1 MITYNGNEMMLQNDM
16 GNTLI
21 QDSKTGHIM
30 GLSEG
35 FVPVGLK
42 EHGGIMYI
50 ASVNKEGKGEIGT
63 IPSPI
68 LYIEDESIHINS
80 FQFSLIEK
88 DSYPKEQLTILDG
101 YKLYPGDKF
110 LIDLSLNIN
119 PEEPLNFKDF
129 FKYQYVSTVTQKG
142 LVDIELFTICN
153 NNPYKLD
160 SATQSCQE
168 FIDQTGDV
176 QHSPYW
182 FINNVQDLSLD
193 AQKTY
198 MADLFKTYPGNFP
211 PGQLGIRAVLNTIDY
226 FDFIEIEQDLGI
238 EKFNQTAPKIIK
250 DSDTGQLYVQ
260 FVGFQFRTSS
270 GRFVGSVELAL
281 SEQKSHLEIP
291 LTELNQT
298 EWEWKPDN
306 EAWHIYLNVDNKGV
320 TAPVKYDTWY
330 QVTVKQYDQYNGYID
345 TFTYSFNPKY
355 LLNGIETSARWSAIE
370 YYPQKAHISEN
381 DKAQIEIYPASSPSS
396 IKSAQET
403 INISLD
409 ASHVWFYDTQDIFHP
424 AFDSTPTH
432 IDFKSANMSVPL
444 PDDRISYLY
453 DKINSIDIDI
463 QVNGSLM
470 SVGYSGSNTIN
481 VDFPVTQDLKVCIN
495 GNPCEIGTGTESYP
509 CSLQSYEVIG
519 DQWYTLPN
527 DSAVTYKF
535 TDPVI
540 KFADII
546 SVNRNDFNVELNQ
559 LTISNLPISVDLPIN
574 VPLKGSSAELGEGDK
589 ESGFS
594 YQKFELGEGDT
605 TSELRFPDIT
615 YFAKAQTVNNLS
627 PYTICPWFELRGDYN
642 EYADIPIGFNKYG
655 ELKPAMHFD
664 TNCIGYLD
672 KDTTQS
678 IVTSI
683 ALNSDSIG
691 YYPSAG
697 ETTMIL
703 SKGSYLI
710 IMNRK
715 GLVNPQLKITI
726 NNTNLS
732 CTPSIKLPNG
742 GYCFVPQLLYLPE
755 DSTVKIEW
763 SNIDKLKNIGV
774 FLVNDLIEVK
784 SGKWETES
792 PKIVNYNSEE
802 LITEI
807 ILPVCAS
814 YYEDVQFNDS
824 LPFNYYTGTK
834 YDYQI
839 DYALIYDKDADRVCK
854 KDFVYKYNNENPLES
869 QIDSI
874 DGVEGSITYRFK
886 N

>member
-1 MITYNGNEMMLQNDM
+1 M

-21 QDSKTGHIM
+21 QDSTTNHIM

-68 LYIEDESIHINS
+68 LYIEDESINRKS
-80 FQFSLIEK
+80 FEFSLIENG
-88 DSYPKEQLTILDG
+88 SYPKEQLTILDG

-110 LIDLSLNIN
+110 LIELSLNID
-119 PEEPLNFKDF
+119 PEKPLNFNGCE
-129 FKYQYVSTVTQKG
+129 YQYVSTATQKG

-160 SATQSCQE
+160 KATQSCQE
-168 FIDQTGDV
+168 FIDQTGGI

-182 FINNVQDLSLD
+182 FINNINKESDLLELD

-198 MADLFKTYPGNFP
+198 MAGLFKTYPGNFP

-238 EKFNQTAPKIIK
+238 EKFRQTAPKIIK
-250 DSDTGQLYVQ
+250 DSTTGQLYVQ
-260 FVGFQFRTSS
+260 FVGFQFRTNS

-281 SEQKSHLEIP
+281 SEQKSHIEIP
-291 LTELNQT
+291 LIELKQDKPI
-298 EWEWKPDN
+298 WEQDN
-306 EAWHIYLNVDNKGV
+306 KDWHIYLNGKKGV
-320 TAPVKYDTWY
+320 KAPVKYDTWY

-355 LLNGIETSARWSAIE
+355 LLNGIETSAKWSAIE

-381 DKAQIEIYPASSPSS
+381 DDAQIEIYPASSDS
-396 IKSAQET
+396 T
-403 INISLD
+403 ISNCAGNANISLD
-409 ASHVWFYDTQDIFHP
+409 ASHVWFYDAQAEFHP
-424 AFDSTPTH
+424 AFYSNPTH
-432 IDFKSANMSVPL
+432 IDFKSADMSVPL

-453 DKINSIDIDI
+453 DKINSINIDI
-463 QVNGSLM
+463 QVNGNLTSA
-470 SVGYSGSNTIN
+470 GFDENTIN
-481 VDFPVTQDLKVCIN
+481 VEFPVTPDLKAQIN
-495 GNPCEIGTGTESYP
+495 GSQCTVGTGVGGYP
-509 CSLQSYEVIG
+509 CSLQLYEVR
-519 DQWYTLPN
+519 DNNQWYTLPN
-527 DSAVTYKF
+527 DFAMTCKF

-540 KFADII
+540 KFEGII
-546 SVNRNDFNVELNQ
+546 SVKRDDFKVDPNQ
-559 LTISNLPISVDLPIN
+559 LTISNLPISIDLPNNI
-574 VPLKGSSAELGEGDK
+574 PLKGLASQSGEGDK

-594 YQKFELGEGDT
+594 YQKFELGDGGT
-605 TSELRFPDIT
+605 TSELRFPVIT
-615 YFAKAQTVNNLS
+615 YSAEAQTVNNLS
-627 PYTICPWFELRGDYN
+627 SYTICPWFELRGDYN

-672 KDTTQS
+672 KDTQS
-678 IVTSI
+678 INTSI
-683 ALNSDSIG
+683 ALDPDSIG

-697 ETTMIL
+697 EATMIL

-710 IMNRK
+710 TMNRK
-715 GLVNPQLKITI
+715 GLANPQLKITI
-726 NNTNLS
+726 NNTSLS
-732 CTPSIKLPNG
+732 CTPSIKLSNG

-763 SNIDKLKNIGV
+763 SNMDKLKNIGV

-814 YYEDVQFNDS
+814 YYENVQFSDS
-824 LPFNYYTGTK
+824 LTFDYYTGTK

-839 DYALIYDKDADRVCK
+839 DYALIYDKDAVCK

>member
-1 MITYNGNEMMLQNDM
+1 M

-21 QDSKTGHIM
+21 QDSTTNHIM

-68 LYIEDESIHINS
+68 LYIEDESINHKS
-80 FQFSLIEK
+80 FEFSLIKEG
-88 DSYPKEQLTILDG
+88 SYPKEQLTILDG

-110 LIDLSLNIN
+110 LIELSLNIN
-119 PEEPLNFKDF
+119 PEEPLNFKDI
-129 FKYQYVSTVTQKG
+129 FKYQYVSTATQKG

-160 SATQSCQE
+160 NATQSCQK
-168 FIDQTGDV
+168 FIDQTTGDIK
-176 QHSPYW
+176 HSPYW
-182 FINNVQDLSLD
+182 FINNINKESDLLELD

-198 MADLFKTYPGNFP
+198 MAGLFKTYPGNFP

-238 EKFNQTAPKIIK
+238 EKFRQTAPKIIK
-250 DSDTGQLYVQ
+250 DPATGQLYVQ
-260 FVGFQFRTSS
+260 FVGFQFRTNS

-281 SEQKSHLEIP
+281 SEQKSHIEIP
-291 LTELNQT
+291 LTELEQT
-298 EWEWKPDN
+298 SWGESQQDDK
-306 EAWHIYLNVDNKGV
+306 AWYIYLNEDDGGV

-355 LLNGIETSARWSAIE
+355 LLNGIETSAKWSAIE

-381 DKAQIEIYPASSPSS
+381 DDAQIEIYPASPISY
-396 IKSAQET
+396 IESAWGT
-403 INISLD
+403 ANISLD
-409 ASHVWFYDTQDIFHP
+409 ASHVWFYDKNAMFFP
-424 AFDSTPTH
+424 AFNSNPTH
-432 IDFKSANMSVPL
+432 IDFKSDNMSVPL

-453 DKINSIDIDI
+453 DKINSINIKID
-463 QVNGSLM
+463 VNGNLTSA
-470 SVGYSGSNTIN
+470 GFDENTIN
-481 VDFPVTQDLKVCIN
+481 VEFPVTQDLKVQIN
-495 GNPCEIGTGTESYP
+495 GSQCTVGTGVGGYP
-509 CSLQSYEVIG
+509 CSLQLYEVR
-519 DQWYTLPN
+519 DNNQWYTLPK
-527 DSAVTYKF
+527 DSNVTSEF
-535 TDPVI
+535 TNPII
-540 KFADII
+540 KFDSII
-546 SVNRNDFNVELNQ
+546 SVDRDDFKVDPNQ
-559 LTISNLPISVDLPIN
+559 LTISNLPISIDLPNNI
-574 VPLKGSSAELGEGDK
+574 PLKGQASESGEGDK
-589 ESGFS
+589 ESGFY
-594 YQKFELGEGDT
+594 YQKFELDKEST
-605 TSELRFPDIT
+605 TSELRFPTIT
-615 YFAKAQTVNNLS
+615 YFAEAQTVDNLS
-627 PYTICPWFELRGDYN
+627 SYTICPWFELRGDYN

-672 KDTTQS
+672 KDTQS
-678 IVTSI
+678 IITSI
-683 ALNSDSIG
+683 ALDSDSIG

-697 ETTMIL
+697 EATIIL
-703 SKGSYLI
+703 SKGSYLVT
-710 IMNRK
+710 MNRK
-715 GLVNPQLKITI
+715 GLANPQLKITI

-732 CTPSIKLPNG
+732 CTPSIKLSNG

-755 DSTVKIEW
+755 DSTIKIEW
-763 SNIDKLKNIGV
+763 SNMDKLKNIGV

-814 YYEDVQFNDS
+814 YYENVQFSDS
-824 LPFNYYTGTK
+824 LTFDYYTGTK

-839 DYALIYDKDADRVCK
+839 DYALIYDKDAVCK
-854 KDFVYKYNNENPLES
+854 KDFVYKYDNKTPLES

-874 DGVEGSITYRFK
+874 DGVENSITYRFK

>member
-1 MITYNGNEMMLQNDM
+1 M

-21 QDSKTGHIM
+21 QDSTTGHIM

-68 LYIEDESIHINS
+68 LYIEDESVNRKS
-80 FQFSLIEK
+80 FEFSLIEEG
-88 DSYPKEQLTILDG
+88 SYPKEQLTILDG

-110 LIDLSLNIN
+110 LIGLSLNIS
-119 PEEPLNFKDF
+119 PEDPLNFKDL
-129 FKYQYVSTVTQKG
+129 FKYQYVSTATQKG

-160 SATQSCQE
+160 STTQSCQE
-168 FIDQTGDV
+168 FIDQTGGI

-182 FINNVQDLSLD
+182 FINNEQALLLD

-226 FDFIEIEQDLGI
+226 FDFIEIEQDLSP

-250 DSDTGQLYVQ
+250 NPDTGQLSVQ
-260 FVGFQFRTSS
+260 FSGFQFRTNS

-281 SEQKSHLEIP
+281 SEQKSHIEIP
-291 LTELNQT
+291 ITELEQEQT
-298 EWEWKPDN
+298 RWEQHG
-306 EAWHIYLNVDNKGV
+306 EAWYIYLNEGNGV

-381 DKAQIEIYPASSPSS
+381 DNAQIEIYPASAPS
-396 IKSAQET
+396 T
-403 INISLD
+403 ISKDVVGTTNISLD
-409 ASHVWFYDTQDIFHP
+409 GSYVWFYDSQEMFFP
-424 AFDSTPTH
+424 AFYSNPKH
-432 IDFKSANMSVPL
+432 IDFNSAVMSVPI
-444 PDDRISYLY
+444 PDDRVSYLY
-453 DKINSIDIDI
+453 DKIDSININIKVD
-463 QVNGSLM
+463 GRLM
-470 SVGYSGSNTIN
+470 SVGYSGGSAIN
-481 VDFPVTQDLKVCIN
+481 VEFPVTPDFKAQIN
-495 GNPCEIGTGTESYP
+495 GSQCTVGTGTGSYP
-509 CSLQSYEVIG
+509 CSLQSYKVEK
-519 DQWYTLPN
+519 DKWYTLPS
-527 DSAVTYKF
+527 DSAVTSQF
-535 TDPVI
+535 TYPII
-540 KFADII
+540 KFSDII
-546 SVNRNDFNVELNQ
+546 SINRSDFDVKLNQ
-559 LTISNLPISVDLPIN
+559 LTISNLSISIDLPTS
-574 VPLKGSSAELGEGDK
+574 VPLRGLESKLGEGSK
-589 ESGFS
+589 EEGFY
-594 YQKFELGEGDT
+594 YQKFEIGKEST
-605 TSELRFPDIT
+605 ISELRFPDIT
-615 YFAKAQTVNNLS
+615 YFAKAQTVDNLS
-627 PYTICPWFELRGDYN
+627 PYTISPWFELRGDYN

-655 ELKPAMHFD
+655 ELKPAMRFD

-672 KDTTQS
+672 KDTTQN

-683 ALNSDSIG
+683 ALDSDSIG

-697 ETTMIL
+697 EATIIL

-710 IMNRK
+710 TMNRK
-715 GLVNPQLKITI
+715 GLANPQLKITI
-726 NNTNLS
+726 NNTSLS
-732 CTPSIKLPNG
+732 CSPSIKLPNG
-742 GYCFVPQLLYLPE
+742 GYNFVPQLLYLPE

-763 SNIDKLKNIGV
+763 SNMDKLKNIGV

-792 PKIVNYNSEE
+792 PRLINYNSEE

-814 YYEDVQFNDS
+814 YYENVQFSDS
-824 LPFNYYTGTK
+824 LTFDYYTGTK
-834 YDYQI
+834 YDYQV
-839 DYALIYDKDADRVCK
+839 DYALIYDKDTETVCK
-854 KDFVYKYNNENPLES
+854 KDFVYKYNNETPLKS

-874 DGVEGSITYRFK
+874 DGVEDSIIYRFK